1 MSYRIFAS
9 ALLIIVLIL
18 LALLQGDILRG
29 SGGNSSETQA
39 PSPTLPSDEAALK
52 SLKIN

>member
-1 MSYRIFAS
+1 MNYRIFAS
-9 ALLIIVLIL
+9 ALLVIVLVI

-29 SGGNSSETQA
+29 SGSNSSETQA
-39 PSPTLPSDEAALK
+39 PSPTLSSDEAALK